1 MGHTHM
7 WFRTKPTHKTPL
19 EKLAEYRPHPSLNWH
34 KPDWVFSPPPSPSE
48 SVPTSP
54 LEEADV
60 PWMAFEDELTSF
72 EETQHSS
79 VVHPDERSPEA
90 ILGELQKEIMME
102 VMDTGMLEC
111 STTSEE
117 TTTPEATS
125 ITLGPMLLQ
134 DSAEATL
141 IPVWAAPI
149 KTWTRRVKQKA
160 AEAKGNPAK
169 RAKRMPPAEEV
180 SFTATTE
187 RPVAEPAAVAKEVL
201 AAQRAAFH
209 KLRLRCAFMGGAD
222 AFTSALSSNSDND
235 ATVNAGCQSDC
246 VGKGKTVVMQ
256 RVKDIKQ
263 RVVRPRKSKKSLVQL
278 IQKGSP
284 RTPRCKAATPR
295 RQMRRARHGVPSG
308 LCALAVTGCPSSTSG
323 LCAS

>member
-1 MGHTHM
+1 MGHM

-102 VMDTGMLEC
+102 VMDAGMLEC

-117 TTTPEATS
+117 TTIQTPEATS
-125 ITLGPMLLQ
+125 ST
-134 DSAEATL
+134 
-141 IPVWAAPI
+141 PVWAAPI

-180 SFTATTE
+180 SFTATAE
-187 RPVAEPAAVAKEVL
+187 RPVADPAAVAKEVL
-201 AAQRAAFH
+201 TAQRAAFH

-284 RTPRCKAATPR
+284 RTPRCKATTPR

>member
-1 MGHTHM
+1 MGTHM

-60 PWMAFEDELTSF
+60 PWMAFEDKLTSF

-102 VMDTGMLEC
+102 VMDAGMLEEC

-117 TTTPEATS
+117 TTIQTPEATS
-125 ITLGPMLLQ
+125 ST
-134 DSAEATL
+134 
-141 IPVWAAPI
+141 PVWAAPI

-180 SFTATTE
+180 SFTATAE

-263 RVVRPRKSKKSLVQL
+263 RVVRPRKSRKSLVQL

>member
-1 MGHTHM
+1 MGHM

-117 TTTPEATS
+117 TTTPQATS

-149 KTWTRRVKQKA
+149 KTWTRRMKQKA

-180 SFTATTE
+180 SFTATAE

-201 AAQRAAFH
+201 AAQRNRFHAQRAAFH

-246 VGKGKTVVMQ
+246 VGNQRETVRTVVMPT
-256 RVKDIKQ
+256 VKDIKQ
-263 RVVRPRKSKKSLVQL
+263 RVLRPRKSKKSLVQL
-278 IQKGSP
+278 IQK
-284 RTPRCKAATPR
+284 
-295 RQMRRARHGVPSG
+295 
-308 LCALAVTGCPSSTSG
+308 
-323 LCAS
+323 

>member
-102 VMDTGMLEC
+102 VMDAGMLEC

-117 TTTPEATS
+117 TTTPE
-125 ITLGPMLLQ
+125 
-134 DSAEATL
+134 
-141 IPVWAAPI
+141 WAAPI

-180 SFTATTE
+180 SFTATAE

-201 AAQRAAFH
+201 AAQRNRFHAQRAAFH
-209 KLRLRCAFMGGAD
+209 KLRLRCAFMGG
-222 AFTSALSSNSDND
+222 
-235 ATVNAGCQSDC
+235 
-246 VGKGKTVVMQ
+246 
-256 RVKDIKQ
+256 
-263 RVVRPRKSKKSLVQL
+263 
-278 IQKGSP
+278 
-284 RTPRCKAATPR
+284 
-295 RQMRRARHGVPSG
+295 
-308 LCALAVTGCPSSTSG
+308 
-323 LCAS
+323 

>member
-1 MGHTHM
+1 MGHM

-102 VMDTGMLEC
+102 VMDAGMLEC

-125 ITLGPMLLQ
+125 CT
-134 DSAEATL
+134 
-141 IPVWAAPI
+141 PVWAAPI

-180 SFTATTE
+180 SFKATAE

-235 ATVNAGCQSDC
+235 ATVNAGYQSDC
-246 VGKGKTVVMQ
+246 VGKGTTVVMQ

-323 LCAS
+323 LCVL

>member
-1 MGHTHM
+1 
-7 WFRTKPTHKTPL
+7 
-19 EKLAEYRPHPSLNWH
+19 
-34 KPDWVFSPPPSPSE
+34 
-48 SVPTSP
+48 
-54 LEEADV
+54 
-60 PWMAFEDELTSF
+60 
-72 EETQHSS
+72 
-79 VVHPDERSPEA
+79 
-90 ILGELQKEIMME
+90 ME

-180 SFTATTE
+180 SFTATAE

-201 AAQRAAFH
+201 AAQRNRFH
-209 KLRLRCAFMGGAD
+209 KLRLRCAFMGGAEHSL
-222 AFTSALSSNSDND
+222 AHCQ
-235 ATVNAGCQSDC
+235 ATV
-246 VGKGKTVVMQ
+246 
-256 RVKDIKQ
+256 
-263 RVVRPRKSKKSLVQL
+263 
-278 IQKGSP
+278 
-284 RTPRCKAATPR
+284 
-295 RQMRRARHGVPSG
+295 
-308 LCALAVTGCPSSTSG
+308 
-323 LCAS
+323 

>member
-1 MGHTHM
+1 MGTHM

-102 VMDTGMLEC
+102 VMDAGMLEEC

-117 TTTPEATS
+117 TTIQTPEATS
-125 ITLGPMLLQ
+125 ST
-134 DSAEATL
+134 
-141 IPVWAAPI
+141 PVWAAPI

-180 SFTATTE
+180 SFTAPAE

-284 RTPRCKAATPR
+284 RFT
-295 RQMRRARHGVPSG
+295 HGPH
-308 LCALAVTGCPSSTSG
+308 AVRPQH
-323 LCAS
+323 